1 MFPLND
7 NNNCCYI
14 NPFTAKYS
22 FCYQD
27 LLYLVEYV
35 NYYDYLEHVV
45 QCRHVLSYLS
55 SEYRGGLLETG
66 SRDRLQVPFFR
77 LPWKL
82 SEQSLHGCIFFTFV
96 HYFLPNFY

>member
-1 MFPLND
+1 MLSF
-7 NNNCCYI
+7 

-35 NYYDYLEHVV
+35 NDYDYLEHVV

-55 SEYRGGLLETG
+55 SEYRGGFLATG
-66 SRDRLQVPFFR
+66 FRFHFFGC
-77 LPWKL
+77 
-82 SEQSLHGCIFFTFV
+82 HGNLVSNLYIVAFFVTFV
-96 HYFLPNFY
+96 QYFLPNFY